1 VSDLKFS
8 IVIPYKQ
15 RLDNIR
21 AVFTSL
27 AEQSLDP
34 SGFEVVVGVMEYDPR
49 FVALC
54 AEFTDRLRIV
64 SVLTADEWN
73 TSQARNLGIRNAS
86 GQVVVVLDADVALAP
101 TALRNLWER
110 YYQHG
115 QNVCVQGQVLGYD
128 AVLDDDVEDVEA
140 LSFDTYR
147 PVLAELDGV
156 DRAQLD
162 PRWSEEYAPAFA
174 RFPWAFV
181 RTGLMALPTSTIRRH
196 GLLLDEGFRG
206 WGAEDQEWGLRIAR
220 TGTPI
225 LLGQGVHGVHLPH
238 RRDFTV
244 QDRTATRTNR
254 YYLAKWP
261 RPELELALAFGG
273 WLEAARLYDEA
284 GLQLAEAGAGHRIGV
299 VRGNVGGA
307 HVLAVGA
314 LLGETPQAG
323 SQPLSQTASQPG
335 PQPGAQGDLRV
346 ADPEVEMLFGAA
358 ELARCEVLP
367 LAGFALPYD
376 DDSIDECH
384 LLAPVFRLS
393 APYQEAVR
401 REAQRVARKL
411 MPSPATPNP

>member
-1 VSDLKFS
+1 MTDLKFS

-27 AEQSLDP
+27 AEQTLDP
-34 SGFEVVVGVMEYDPR
+34 SGFEVVVGSMEYDPR

-73 TSQARNLGIRNAS
+73 TSQARNLGIRNAT

-128 AVLDDDVEDVEA
+128 AVLDDDITEVE
-140 LSFDTYR
+140 SQPFDAYR
-147 PVLAELDGV
+147 AGLADLDAV
-156 DRAQLD
+156 DRAQCD
-162 PRWSEEYAPAFA
+162 PRWSAEYAAAFA

-181 RTGLMALPTSTIRRH
+181 RTGLMALPTATIRRH

-206 WGAEDQEWGLRIAR
+206 WGAEDQEWGLRISR

-238 RRDFTV
+238 RRDFTA
-244 QDRTATRTNR
+244 QDRSATRTNR

-261 RPELELALAFGG
+261 RTELELALAFGG
-273 WLEAARLYDEA
+273 WLEAERLYDDV
-284 GLQLAEAGAGHRIGV
+284 GRQLAEAGNGRRLGV
-299 VRGNVGGA
+299 VRGTVGGA
-307 HVLAVGA
+307 RVLAVGA
-314 LLGETPQAG
+314 LLDATPRSGPQAG
-323 SQPLSQTASQPG
+323 PEEVF
-335 PQPGAQGDLRV
+335 RV
-346 ADPEVEMLFGAA
+346 ADPEVEALFGAA
-358 ELARCEVLP
+358 GTAHCEVLP

-376 DDSIDECH
+376 ADSIDTCH
-384 LLAPVFRLS
+384 LLAPVSRLS
-393 APYQEAVR
+393 EPYRKAVRQEAERVS
-401 REAQRVARKL
+401 RELVPAAEV
-411 MPSPATPNP
+411 PSR